1 MPDFQE
7 SEVRPSEAPPGLLA
21 GNLLAMAKT
30 PSDRIKAA
38 THKEFVG
45 ENLTRAR
52 KAVGMT
58 QTKMATE
65 LGVTPNRLNQ
75 WEAGLY
81 YPDPWRLGQ
90 FCEDHGFTMDWFYR
104 RVMGGV
110 SSERVDDLKRVA
122 AEAGEALLAPARQ
135 MT

>member
-1 MPDFQE
+1 MADFQK
-7 SEVRPSEAPPGLLA
+7 SRVRSSEAPEGLLA
-21 GNLLAMAKT
+21 SSLLAMAKT
-30 PSDRIKAA
+30 PSDQIKAA

-52 KAVGMT
+52 KAVGLN
-58 QTKMATE
+58 QTAFAKE

-90 FCEDHGFTMDWFYR
+90 FCEDRGFTMDWFYR
-104 RVMGGV
+104 RILAGV
-110 SSERVDDLKRVA
+110 SSERVADLRRVA
-122 AEAGEALLAPARQ
+122 AEAGEAQPAPVRQ